1 MEAST
6 NCNGIPDPENDI
18 IARRITSEDLL
29 RRAKT
34 LLAEVERLGQH
45 LARVYNDYFQKVPMD
60 MHISL
65 ASSLCTE
72 IECIKKDINSADPFV
87 SHRLQSSNLPF
98 FEYVWDMAKRQR
110 NIVKLRFS
118 VFPGVYKSQ
127 ILGPG
132 IRIVVSQGESRPSR
146 GQGFIIDCVAD
157 GGASWWKVSSMTNKR
172 LLFDMAKEAIYCG
185 DSEDDDDEG
194 ESAAQDL
201 SDIPLVKMAKTL
213 AHTAKGYRFQN
224 TSPTPHLVLP
234 RIVEKQHAEVDR
246 ILDACRSMGVN
257 LVCSGELT
265 PVSPLSD
272 DLLYTMV
279 PGPKSHFTRILNI
292 DTSVL
297 VALASDFSH
306 TKVKKQAWFSHSHN
320 DHTDLERKEHM
331 LPLIYPVL
339 DGHELVC
346 TKEAADAFS
355 HIVNTIATD
364 AESARAH
371 LILAVD
377 PTKSSDQRVEELR
390 SLSIHEVPSSLKLP
404 IRIVDANENN
414 CQSRFSLEIM
424 KELRVLLNP
433 GRSVFAYGWA
443 KGITTLT
450 CNAVAIK
457 QLEKG
462 LEKLP
467 GLGGLEWPSMW
478 AFPTS
483 RPLVGT
489 PKDGSIRKRIRKHIG
504 DCSVTCTCGVE
515 ELYGGRSD
523 VTII

>member
-1 MEAST
+1 MDSST
-6 NCNGIPDPENDI
+6 NGPGSPDLTDDAA
-18 IARRITSEDLL
+18 ARVDTSEDLL

-34 LLAEVERLGQH
+34 LLAEVEHLGHH
-45 LARVYNDYFQKVPMD
+45 LTKVYNGYFQKAPLD
-60 MHISL
+60 MHVSF
-65 ASSLCTE
+65 ASTLRTE
-72 IECIKKDINSADPFV
+72 IECIKKDINSADPFA

-98 FEYVWDMAKRQR
+98 FELVWDMAKRQR

-118 VFPGVYKSQ
+118 VFPGEFKTQ

-132 IRIVVSQGESRPSR
+132 SRIVLSQGDSRPSR
-146 GQGFIIDCVAD
+146 GHGFIIDCVAD
-157 GGASWWKVSSMTNKR
+157 GGSSWWKVSSMTNKR

-185 DSEDDDDEG
+185 DSEDEDGDD
-194 ESAAQDL
+194 SVAQDL

-213 AHTAKGYRFQN
+213 AHTARGYRFQN
-224 TSPTPHLVLP
+224 ASPTPYLVLP
-234 RIVEKQHAEVDR
+234 RVVEKQHAEVDK
-246 ILDACRSMGVN
+246 ILDACRNMGVN
-257 LVCSGELT
+257 LICSSELT
-265 PVSPLSD
+265 PAPPLSY
-272 DLLYTMV
+272 DLLHAIV
-279 PGPKSHFTRILNI
+279 PGPKAKFSHVLNI

-306 TKVKKQAWFSHSHN
+306 TKVEKQAWFSHSHN
-320 DHTDLERKEHM
+320 DHTDLESKEHM
-331 LPLIYPVL
+331 LPLVYPIL

-371 LILAVD
+371 LILNVD
-377 PTKSSDQRVEELR
+377 SAKSSDQRVEELR
-390 SLSIHEVPSSLKLP
+390 SLSIHGVPPSLKLP

-414 CQSRFSLEIM
+414 CQSRFSPEVSKKLS
-424 KELRVLLNP
+424 VLLNP

-443 KGITTLT
+443 RGITTLT

-457 QLEKG
+457 QLEKE
-462 LEKLP
+462 LEKLSS
-467 GLGGLEWPSMW
+467 LGGLEWPSMW

-504 DCSVTCTCGVE
+504 DCSVACTCGVE